1 MSVHYSPQQQ
11 VLRNISVGKTPITVN
26 VSSVDHGGDY
36 TIHNGPTSLQYPVI
50 GDSANQSRD
59 AQRTTHEEII
69 TEKAKVNVTDSPPPP
84 GYYKCPHCH
93 CSCPQ
98 TPSEPLYRTEMTQES
113 HRMYGVQERS
123 VDLSIGSEEDKY
135 KMELEGIVH
144 QIFANMA
151 LQHQTPHMRKLTGNH
166 IVLPRED
173 LVTVVAYT
181 VGCSPS
187 EVRIN
192 QGFHEVGC
200 FAKNDGVS
208 LVDSIKIGIKDL
220 YLAYNDKY
228 NLLEDVYHISL
239 HYCFDLDSKGKPIRR
254 TTITYG

>member
-26 VSSVDHGGDY
+26 VSSVEHGGDY
-36 TIHNGPTSLQYPVI
+36 TVHHGASSVQYPVI
-50 GDSANQSRD
+50 GESVDNSKRD
-59 AQRTTHEEII
+59 DMP
-69 TEKAKVNVTDSPPPP
+69 KAVPP
-84 GYYKCPHCH
+84 GHCVCPHCQ
-93 CSCPQ
+93 SVYPSVCPQ
-98 TPSEPLYRTEMTQES
+98 GLAANACPSMF
-113 HRMYGVQERS
+113 QERS
-123 VDLSIGSEEDKY
+123 VDLSIGGEEDKY

-173 LVTVVAYT
+173 LITVVAYT

-239 HYCFDLDSKGKPIRR
+239 HYCFDLDAKGKPRTR
-254 TTITYG
+254 TTITYR

>member
-50 GDSANQSRD
+50 GESVKQSRD
-59 AQRTTHEEII
+59 AQRTAHEEII
-69 TEKAKVNVTDSPPPP
+69 TEKSNVNVTEQTTLPP
-84 GYYKCPHCH
+84 GYYKCPHCN
-93 CSCPQ
+93 CSCTQP
-98 TPSEPLYRTEMTQES
+98 PSDMYQES
-113 HRMYGVQERS
+113 HKMYGVQERS

-151 LQHQTPHMRKLTGNH
+151 LQHQTPYMRKLTGNH

-173 LVTVVAYT
+173 LVTIIAYT
-181 VGCSPS
+181 VGCNPS

-200 FAKNDGVS
+200 LAKNDGVT
-208 LVDSIKIGIKDL
+208 LVESIKIGIKDL

-228 NLLEDVYHISL
+228 NLLEDIYHISL
-239 HYCFDLDSKGKPIRR
+239 HYCFDLDAKGKPR
-254 TTITYG
+254 TRTSITYG

>member
-26 VSSVDHGGDY
+26 VSSVEHGGDY
-36 TIHNGPTSLQYPVI
+36 TVHHGASNVQYPVI
-50 GDSANQSRD
+50 GETVNNSKED
-59 AQRTTHEEII
+59 APKPSEY
-69 TEKAKVNVTDSPPPP
+69 VPPPP
-84 GYYKCPHCH
+84 GYQSKIAGNECCYFTCPHCQ
-93 CSCPQ
+93 CSYPSVCPQ
-98 TPSEPLYRTEMTQES
+98 GLAANQPMF
-113 HRMYGVQERS
+113 QERS
-123 VDLSIGSEEDKY
+123 VDLSVGNDAVSVRCDVKRDA
-135 KMELEGIVH
+135 ELEGIVH

-173 LVTVVAYT
+173 LITVVAYT
-181 VGCSPS
+181 VGCNPS
-187 EVRIN
+187 DVRIN
-192 QGFHEVGC
+192 QGFHDVGC
-200 FAKNDGVS
+200 LSKNDGMT

-239 HYCFDLDSKGKPIRR
+239 HYCFDLDAKGKPRNHVAIS
-254 TTITYG
+254 YG

>member
-1 MSVHYSPQQQ
+1 M
-11 VLRNISVGKTPITVN
+11 N
-26 VSSVDHGGDY
+26 VSSVEHGGDY

-50 GDSANQSRD
+50 GDAASHTGQQQHVSR
-59 AQRTTHEEII
+59 EEIT
-69 TEKAKVNVTDSPPPP
+69 TEKASVNVIESPVPP
-84 GYYKCPHCH
+84 GYYKCPHCQ
-93 CSCPQ
+93 CNCPR
-98 TPSEPLYRTEMTQES
+98 PMHASEDMSFCDKNRYRCE
-113 HRMYGVQERS
+113 VQERS
-123 VDLSIGSEEDKY
+123 VDVSAFSEEDKY

-166 IVLPRED
+166 IVLPKED
-173 LVTVVAYT
+173 LITVVAYT

-239 HYCFDLDSKGKPIRR
+239 HYCFDLDAKGKPRSR
-254 TTITYG
+254 TVITYG

>member
-26 VSSVDHGGDY
+26 VSSVEHGGDY
-36 TIHNGPTSLQYPVI
+36 TVHNGASAVYPSVAPLSTQQHKVA
-50 GDSANQSRD
+50 GESAS
-59 AQRTTHEEII
+59 
-69 TEKAKVNVTDSPPPP
+69 TDDKSPPISEYVPPPP
-84 GYYKCPHCH
+84 GFCTCPHCQ
-93 CSCPQ
+93 CIY
-98 TPSEPLYRTEMTQES
+98 PSTQDTGLPRTI
-113 HRMYGVQERS
+113 QERS
-123 VDLSIGSEEDKY
+123 IDLSVGLEEDKY
-135 KMELEGIVH
+135 KTELEGIVH

-173 LVTVVAYT
+173 LITVVAYT

-192 QGFHEVGC
+192 QGFHDVGC
-200 FAKNDGVS
+200 LSKNDGMT

-239 HYCFDLDSKGKPIRR
+239 HYCFDLDAKGKPRNRVAIS
-254 TTITYG
+254 YG